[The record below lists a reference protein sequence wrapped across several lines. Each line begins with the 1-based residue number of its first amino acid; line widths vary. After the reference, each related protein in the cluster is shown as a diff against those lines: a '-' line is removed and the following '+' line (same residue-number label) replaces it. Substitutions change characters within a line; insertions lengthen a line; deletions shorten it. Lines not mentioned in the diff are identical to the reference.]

1 MYITLDAIALLHLY
15 FLRAKLEPVGNSDHL
30 MVRELQ
36 LCIHLLAGNSATLGL
51 RIALEQ
57 FACHHPS
64 TLNARMSLVWPTLT
78 VVRQAQEPIALVT
91 CLGSIA
97 CWRHWRC
104 GLQPGR

>member
-30 MVRELQ
+30 IIRELQ

-64 TLNARMSLVWPTLT
+64 TLNARMSLIWPALT
-78 VVRQAQEPIALVT
+78 VVHQPIALVT

-97 CWRHWRC
+97 CRRHWRY